1 MNPRRIAIS
10 ILLRVEEGAYSHI
23 ALKEALLKN
32 DLSSLDKAFVTEL
45 VYGTI
50 RRRNTLDFIINS
62 FLQKKTQRDEIRCI
76 LRMGV
81 YQLRYMRVPPSA
93 AVNESVKLVSEFHLE
108 SQKGFVN
115 AVLRNI
121 ERSKDKDFYEKV
133 TDKTKRMAL
142 TYSHPSWIVARY
154 IEKYG
159 IEKAAELLDY
169 NNKPSRNIARVN
181 IIKTSIADLIEL
193 LEKEGIEA
201 EPYKIPNTIRLKGQG
216 KILSSNAYRKGLF
229 MIQSP
234 SSVAAALMLDARAG
248 ESVLDT
254 CAAPGGKSFVL
265 AQQMDNLGEILS
277 TDIHPHK
284 IELMQKGFQ
293 FLGIQNAEAKCQDWE
308 EWNPAFDQR
317 YDRVLVDAP
326 CSGLGVLGKRPDSRW
341 RKKASDIEALVQLQ
355 RKILNNAVLAVK
367 PGGLLMYATC
377 TLTYEENQA
386 QRAWILENFTEF
398 KPEPLPYISEAF
410 ASDKKALERG
420 ELEITPF
427 MHDMEGFY
435 LTLLRKDTN

>member
-32 DLSSLDKAFVTEL
+32 DLSPLDKAFITEL

-50 RRRNTLDFIINS
+50 RRRNTLDFIINN
-62 FLQKKTQRDEIRCI
+62 FLQKKNLRDEIRCI

-81 YQLRYMRVPPSA
+81 YQLRFMRVPPSA

-108 SQKGFVN
+108 NQKGFVN
-115 AVLRNI
+115 AVLRNV
-121 ERSKDKDFYEKV
+121 ERSKEKDFFEKV
-133 TDKTKRMAL
+133 TDKTKHMAL
-142 TYSHPSWIVARY
+142 IYSHPSWIVARY
-154 IEKYG
+154 IDKYG
-159 IEKAAELLDY
+159 VEKAAELLEY

-181 IIKTSIADLIEL
+181 TIKTNVEDLIEL
-193 LEKEGIEA
+193 LEAEDIEA
-201 EPYKIPNTIRLKGQG
+201 EPYMIPNTLCLKGQG
-216 KILSSNAYRKGLF
+216 KILSSNSYRKGLF

-248 ESVLDT
+248 ESILDT

-265 AQQMDNLGEILS
+265 AQQMDNSGEILS
-277 TDIHPHK
+277 TDLHPHK
-284 IELMQKGFQ
+284 IELMEKGFQ
-293 FLGIQNAEAKCQDWE
+293 FLGIKNAEAKCQDWE
-308 EWNPAFDQR
+308 EWNPNFDQK

-341 RKKASDIEALVQLQ
+341 RKKASDVGTLVELQ
-355 RKILNNAVLAVK
+355 RKILKNAVLAVK

-386 QRAWILENFTEF
+386 QRAWILENFQEF
-398 KPEPLPYISEAF
+398 KPETLKCISEAF
-410 ASDKKALERG
+410 ASDPDSLEMG

-427 MHDMEGFY
+427 KHNMEGFY
-435 LTLLRKDTN
+435 LALFRKQA